1 MNGENGKKSMRE
13 SVVAASGKIW
23 IVVFTGNS
31 GLTHYSYCLARAL
44 HAAGC
49 EVTLVTN
56 KNYELDFLPADFPV
70 IKVFGRS
77 RFYMFHIFRFW
88 RLYRRESPELVH
100 YQAPLKFP
108 VIELLLLKL
117 QKSRGTRLVFTAHDW
132 LPHGARAYHTPLF
145 RWYYR
150 LFDRIIVHSRSG
162 AHFMETR
169 LGVKPGKLAVVP
181 HGDYGFFNTDAALS
195 DEAARERLQLDSTR
209 YWFLFFGHIAPYKGL
224 DLAIEALGRAMV
236 SVGQGDRSLGLL
248 VAGDP
253 EAPGMEKY
261 EQLIKELGLGHSVS
275 LHVGHIPVA
284 DVQIYLKASD
294 ALVLPYRES
303 STSGIVHL
311 AMGFGKPVIA
321 SDVGGLAETVS
332 EASAGLIVPPGDVEA
347 LAQAMKSL
355 AVDEEIR
362 RRIQSGREKAEP
374 LFSWDKIAIE
384 TMAVYSATDVSA
396 TRQISKNG

>member
-1 MNGENGKKSMRE
+1 MIGVKEKKYMRE
-13 SVVAASGKIW
+13 NMAAVVGKIW

-56 KNYELDFLPADFPV
+56 KNYELDFMPADFPV

-77 RFYMFHIFRFW
+77 RFFLFYIYRFW
-88 RLYRRESPELVH
+88 RMYRREGPALVH

-132 LPHGARAYHTPLF
+132 LPHGARAYHRPLF
-145 RWYYR
+145 RMYYR
-150 LFDRIIVHSRSG
+150 LFDRIIVHSRPG
-162 AHFMETR
+162 ARFMEAR
-169 LGVKPGKLAVVP
+169 LGVSPGKLAVVP
-181 HGDYGFFNTDAALS
+181 HGDYGFFNTDAALTVK
-195 DEAARERLQLDSTR
+195 AARERLNLDGTR
-209 YWFLFFGHIAPYKGL
+209 FWFLFFGHIAPYKGL
-224 DLAIEALGRAMV
+224 DLAIEALGSALR
-236 SVGQGDRSLGLL
+236 SVGQGDRNLGLL

-261 EQLIKELGLGHSVS
+261 EQLIRELGLERSVS
-275 LHVGHIPVA
+275 LYIGHIPVA
-284 DVQIYLKASD
+284 DVQVFLKAAD

-311 AMGFGKPVIA
+311 AMGFGKLVVA
-321 SDVGGLAETVS
+321 SDVGGLAETVN

-347 LAQAMKSL
+347 LARAMKSL
-355 AVDEEIR
+355 ADDEETR
-362 RRIQSGREKAEP
+362 RRLRSGREKAEP
-374 LFSWDKIAIE
+374 LFSWDNIAIE
-384 TMAVYSATDVSA
+384 TMALYRATGV
-396 TRQISKNG
+396 